1 LTTVLCTDEKAEEEE
16 AEEEEA
22 EEEEAEEEDE
32 EDGEDEDEDKGKGT
46 DGTPI
51 SPDATSGAKPELSPL
66 EAPLDAPLEASTGLT
81 GLLPSNVITRWF
93 NSCTV
98 WTSNATNSSWF
109 TRTLSSRYLLW

>member
-1 LTTVLCTDEKAEEEE
+1 MPLTTVLCTDEKAEEEE
-16 AEEEEA
+16 AEEED
-22 EEEEAEEEDE
+22 EEEDE

-51 SPDATSGAKPELSPL
+51 SPDATSGAKPELPPWDAPSD
-66 EAPLDAPLEASTGLT
+66 APLDAPLDASTGLT

-98 WTSNATNSSWF
+98 WTSNATSSSWF